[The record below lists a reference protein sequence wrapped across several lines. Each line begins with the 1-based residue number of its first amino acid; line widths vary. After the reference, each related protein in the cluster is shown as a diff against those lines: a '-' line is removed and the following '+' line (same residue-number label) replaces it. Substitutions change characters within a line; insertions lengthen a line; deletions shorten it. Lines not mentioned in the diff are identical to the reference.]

1 MDWRWFMW
9 WWEQS
14 CWVWFWWWRLL
25 WTRCQYSILHR
36 MWMLGRKYNQQT
48 CTWTFLFL
56 LCGRCIRLWVFFL
69 SYNTLKHTK
78 HLNLIFKAVK
88 PVAYWMMVIVMIM
101 QILLNV
107 TMIEVIVVDLMSTN
121 IIVFIVSA
129 MFWTVQLHLI
139 WLAMDTAMMN
149 PIMKIVILMVVT
161 AAELA
166 QIQNIVLIVCAM
178 QDHQRT

>member
-1 MDWRWFMW
+1 
-9 WWEQS
+9 
-14 CWVWFWWWRLL
+14 
-25 WTRCQYSILHR
+25 
-36 MWMLGRKYNQQT
+36 
-48 CTWTFLFL
+48 
-56 LCGRCIRLWVFFL
+56 
-69 SYNTLKHTK
+69 
-78 HLNLIFKAVK
+78 
-88 PVAYWMMVIVMIM
+88 VMII
-101 QILLNV
+101 QILQNA
-107 TMIEVIVVDLMSTN
+107 TMMEVIVVDLMSTN